1 MTDRSTI
8 NILYGLNSFKAPQSA
23 MSAEK
28 PIYPGRPRQFE
39 DEDVI
44 DAAVAVFSVNGY
56 AGTSAQDLCNGTG
69 LGRGSLYNA
78 FGSKQA
84 LYEQALLRSHE
95 HTMSAQLAILTQPG
109 LVKERLRTLLLWGI
123 AEDLSQPEQHDAMV
137 LFSALE
143 RGSKDQAVASLNQE
157 YRQRLEQTLVAVF
170 TEGQQTGELGSKA
183 SAIEMARGFLAG
195 YYGLR
200 VLNKNISDRN
210 TLEDVVA
217 GLLINL

>member
-1 MTDRSTI
+1 
-8 NILYGLNSFKAPQSA
+8 
-23 MSAEK
+23 MSVEK
-28 PIYPGRPRQFE
+28 PTYPGRPRTFE
-39 DEDVI
+39 DKDVI
-44 DAAVAVFSVNGY
+44 DAAVAVFSTHGY

-95 HTMSAQLAILTQPG
+95 QTMSAQLAILTQSGP
-109 LVKERLRTLLLWGI
+109 VKERLHTLLLWGI
-123 AEDLSQPEQHDAMV
+123 TEDLSQPEQHDAMV

-143 RGSKDQAVASLNQE
+143 QGSKDGTVANLNRE
-157 YRQRLEQTLVAVF
+157 YRQRLEQTLVLVF
-170 TEGQQTGELGSKA
+170 SEGQQNGELSNKA
-183 SAIEMARGFLAG
+183 SAIEMARGFMAG

-200 VLNKNISDRN
+200 VLSKNISDRKI
-210 TLEDVVA
+210 LEDVVA